1 MNGNKTNIIFI
12 KKFTAHNMLE
22 LLVSI
27 PAHKLV
33 LYLLMTN
40 H

>member
-1 MNGNKTNIIFI
+1 MNGNKTNIISI

-22 LLVSI
+22 LLVCI
-27 PAHKLV
+27 PAHTLV
-33 LYLLMTN
+33 LHLFMTN